1 MKREAHEF
9 SRGRMSPIR
18 EEPPMDG
25 TLYFDVELAT
35 KKVAEV
41 STLAKAADGM
51 GVGAIWANE
60 IRHDPFVQLALAAAN
75 SERVRL
81 GTAIALAF
89 TRSPMTLAYASWDIQ
104 NLSRGRLILGLGSQ
118 VKGHIERRF
127 GLKWEP
133 PVARMRE
140 VISALRSIWSAWQT
154 GERLEF
160 EGKFYRINLMT
171 PFFSPGPIEHPKIP
185 IFLAG
190 VNSRMCVL
198 AGELCDGLHIHP
210 LHTVRYVK
218 ERILGAVREGLGRSG
233 RTRGQIQ
240 LAASVFVATGKDQAE
255 LRRAREECR
264 RQVAFY
270 ASTRTYRGVLE
281 LHGWG
286 EVCDRLHA
294 KSMRGD
300 WEGLSQEV
308 SDEMLREFV
317 LEGRWEELPGLLKDR
332 YEGVLDRVRLY
343 TSFDGSADWAG
354 LAEAF
359 KK

>member
-1 MKREAHEF
+1 MY
-9 SRGRMSPIR
+9 
-18 EEPPMDG
+18 
-25 TLYFDVELAT
+25 LDVELAT
-35 KKVAEV
+35 KKVSEV
-41 STLAKAADGM
+41 SSLARAADGM
-51 GVGAIWANE
+51 GLGAIWANE

-75 SERVRL
+75 SEKVKL

-104 NLSRGRLILGLGSQ
+104 NLSGGRLILGLGSQ

-127 GLKWEP
+127 GMKWEP

-140 VISALRSIWSAWQT
+140 VIRALRSIWSAWQT

-160 EGKFYRINLMT
+160 EGKFYKINLMT
-171 PFFSPGPIEHPKIP
+171 PFFNPGPIEHPKIP

-198 AGELCDGLHIHP
+198 AGEVCDGLHIHP

-218 ERILGAVREGLGRSG
+218 ERILGAVREGLVRSG

-240 LAASVFVATGKDQAE
+240 LAASVFVATGKDRAE
-255 LRRAREECR
+255 LRRAREECK
-264 RQVAFY
+264 RQVGFY

-286 EVCDRLHA
+286 DACDRLHA
-294 KSMRGD
+294 KSVSGD
-300 WEGLSQEV
+300 WDHMSQEV

-317 LEGRWEELPGLLKDR
+317 VEGRWEELPRLLRDR

-343 TSFDGSADWAG
+343 APFDGSAGWAA

-359 KK
+359 KEGSAHT

>member
-1 MKREAHEF
+1 LF
-9 SRGRMSPIR
+9 
-18 EEPPMDG
+18 
-25 TLYFDVELAT
+25 FDVELAT
-35 KKVAEV
+35 EKVSEV
-41 STLAKAADGM
+41 ASLARVADAM
-51 GVGAIWANE
+51 GVGAVWANE
-60 IRHDPFVQLALAAAN
+60 IRHDPFVLLALATAS

-89 TRSPMTLAYASWDIQ
+89 TRSPMNLAYASWDIQ
-104 NLSRGRLILGLGSQ
+104 KLSRGRLMLGLGSQ

-127 GLKWEP
+127 GMKWEP

-140 VISALRSIWSAWQT
+140 VIRALRAIWTAWQT

-160 EGKFYRINLMT
+160 EGRFYKINLMT
-171 PFFSPGPIEHPKIP
+171 PFFNPGPIEHPKIP

-218 ERILGAVREGLGRSG
+218 ERIFSAVREGLVTSGRS
-233 RTRGQIQ
+233 RGQIQ
-240 LAASVFVATGKDQAE
+240 LAASVFVATGKNQRE
-255 LRRAREECR
+255 LQRAREECR

-286 EVCDRLHA
+286 DACDRLHA
-294 KSMRGD
+294 KSVNGEWNRM
-300 WEGLSQEV
+300 SQEV

-317 LEGRWEELPGLLKDR
+317 VEGLWDELPKLLKDR

-343 TSFDGSADWAG
+343 TPFNGSPGWAG

-359 KK
+359 MKGSVQT